1 MNLTRKLTALGLSLA
16 LILPQ
21 TALASDALGHDLHT
35 AGRPLSQGTALTTGW
50 FWSDTYSD
58 LRTERYLTY
67 TPNEA
72 VTPTVA
78 YGSNVV
84 DKATLTAMAKTLES
98 QGKRVV
104 GGTNGDF
111 YVMATGQ
118 PLGLVVTDG
127 VVRSSSS
134 YHYAVG
140 FRADG
145 TAFIGQPQL
154 RITATLPAARVNVSG
169 GVNKVRQVTNADG
182 GGLTLLTGDFASTT
196 QNTRGGVDVY
206 LTLLTEEVGRSV
218 EVLAPVQVAQ
228 PVEPPAG
235 AYTIDPDTGLQVPA
249 EVPEPTYVTEM
260 RPTGEHIE
268 VSRDLRIGKRVRCKV
283 DFVTEAA
290 GANPLQKDSLVLTMN
305 GTDDPAVLAQLRAL
319 KPGDQVDIDITSSD
333 SRWSEATQ
341 ALGGMYR
348 LLENGKLGSNLSAE
362 RTARTAVGIRPDG
375 TVLFYTVDGK
385 QSGYSVGANC
395 TQVAQRLLELG
406 CTEALGLDGGG
417 STTIGI
423 TDPADSSFSVVNR
436 PSDGAQRANS
446 TALFLTTDL
455 KPTGV
460 AGSLLLTPGDAL
472 ALSGTRLQFSA
483 SYLDTAWYA
492 MAGQAQNVRYTAA
505 GTGEITPDGAF
516 TAGKAGTTTITGVSG
531 SLTGST
537 GVTTVE
543 TPDKITVTN
552 EATGGA
558 VQAISLEPGETISL
572 TASATWRNLVVVSQD
587 SCYTWACDASLGAV
601 TPDGTFTAG
610 AEGGSGSLTV
620 TAGGRTVTL
629 PVNVAGHV
637 RTLEDFEG
645 AENSFAADEA
655 VDGAG
660 TTQVSL
666 EQSLNHVRTGKQSL
680 RVDYAAR
687 EGVARLEADVAIP
700 AGEGYLGLWVKGDGS
715 GNALS
720 ALVKMPAAESQTDEA
735 LPEGSGGGT
744 DVELAQP
751 TDAPEGAA
759 DGLSG
764 DVQEPPE
771 GETDV
776 TALPL
781 TTLDFTGWKH
791 LLVALPKG
799 AAALVGLEMAVTG
812 EQGTGTVWLDQ
823 LTSANAPIEDFNAPL
838 IDLRVEGNTLTA
850 AISDNVDRDLPAG
863 AVRATYDGWNL
874 ETRWNAD
881 TGVLTAALPDFGTLE
896 RRISVTAVDASGN
909 LGRQSL
915 SAGQGPTLLFE
926 DMEDHWA
933 ASCANYL
940 YGQGITRGTSSEGR
954 LIYQPNANITR
965 AEFFTMCA
973 RWMHLD
979 AAEVELP
986 FADAGDIPAWALDAV
1001 KAMYAAG
1008 VLQGSLDYGLLKV
1021 NPGATITRAEVMTI
1035 LGRTQSRGYREADL
1049 SAFTDVADVPDW
1061 AEAYVRSLVGQGVI
1075 NGYEDGTVRPLN
1087 PMTRGEVAKV
1097 LYTLR

>member
-1 MNLTRKLTALGLSLA
+1 MNLIRKLTALGLSLA

-35 AGRPLSQGTALTTGW
+35 ANRPLSQGTGLTTGW

-67 TPNEA
+67 TPNTA

-78 YGSNVV
+78 YGSNVI
-84 DKATLTAMAKTLES
+84 DKATLTAMAKALES

-154 RITATLPAARVNVSG
+154 RITATLPTARVNVSG
-169 GVNKVRQVTNADG
+169 GINKVRQVTNADG

-196 QNTRGGVDVY
+196 QNTTGGVDVY
-206 LTLLTEEVGRSV
+206 LTVLTEEVGQSV
-218 EVLAPVQVAQ
+218 DVLTPVQVAL
-228 PVEPPAG
+228 PAETP
-235 AYTIDPDTGLQVPA
+235 AETYTIDPDTGVQVPLPT
-249 EVPEPTYVTEM
+249 PEPTYVTEM

-268 VSRDLRIGKRVRCKV
+268 VSRELRIGKRVRCRV

-290 GANPLQKDSLVLTMN
+290 GANPLQPGSLVLTMN
-305 GTDDPAVLAQLRAL
+305 GTDDPNVLAQLRAL
-319 KPGDQVDIDITSSD
+319 KPGDQVDIDVTSAD

-348 LLENGKLGSNLSAE
+348 LLENGKLGGNLSAE
-362 RTARTAVGIRPDG
+362 RTARTAVGIKPDG
-375 TVLFYTVDGK
+375 TVLFYTMDGK

-423 TDPADSSFSVVNR
+423 TDPADNSFSVVNR

-446 TALFLTTDL
+446 TALFLTTEL

-460 AGSLLLTPGDAL
+460 AGTLQLTPGDAL
-472 ALSGTRLQFSA
+472 VLSGTRLQFSA
-483 SYLDTAWYA
+483 TYLDTAWYA
-492 MAGQAQNVRYTAA
+492 MAGQVQNVGYTAA
-505 GTGEITPDGAF
+505 GTGEITSDGAF

-531 SLTGST
+531 LLSGST

-552 EATGGA
+552 EATGGT

-572 TASATWRNLVVVSQD
+572 TASATWRNLAVTSQD
-587 SCYTWACDASLGAV
+587 SCYTWACDEAVGTV

-620 TAGGRTVTL
+620 TAGGKTVTL
-629 PVNVAGHV
+629 PVNVAGHI
-637 RTLEDFEG
+637 RTLEDFER
-645 AENSFAADEA
+645 AESTFTADEA
-655 VDGAG
+655 S

-666 EQSLNHVRTGKQSL
+666 EESLNYVRTGQQSL
-680 RVDYAAR
+680 RVDYAAQ
-687 EGVARLEADVAIP
+687 EGAARLEADVAIP

-720 ALVKMPAAESQTDEA
+720 ALVRVPAAESQDDA
-735 LPEGSGGGT
+735 AVPESQEGDDT
-744 DVELAQP
+744 QP
-751 TDAPEGAA
+751 TDA
-759 DGLSG
+759 L
-764 DVQEPPE
+764 E
-771 GETDV
+771 GENDV
-776 TALPL
+776 TALPIA
-781 TTLDFTGWKH
+781 TLDFTGWKH
-791 LLVALPKG
+791 FLVTLPKG
-799 AAALVGLEMAVTG
+799 AQALVGLELTVAG
-812 EQGTGTVWLDQ
+812 EQGTGTIWLDQ

-838 IDLRVEGNTLTA
+838 IDLKVEGNTLTA

-863 AVRATYDGWNL
+863 AVKATYDGWNL
-874 ETRWNAD
+874 ETRWNAE
-881 TGVLTAALPDFGTLE
+881 TGVLTATLPDFGTLE
-896 RRISVTAVDASGN
+896 RRVSVTAVDASGN
-909 LGRQSL
+909 LGRQSI
-915 SAGQGPTLLFE
+915 SASQGPTLLFE

-933 ASCANYL
+933 APCANYL
-940 YGQGITRGTSSEGR
+940 YGQGITKGTSTEGK

-979 AAEVELP
+979 TAEVELP
-986 FADAGDIPAWALDAV
+986 FADAGDIPSWAVDAV

-1049 SAFTDVADVPDW
+1049 SAFTDVGDVPGW

-1075 NGYEDGTVRPLN
+1075 NGYEDGTVRALN

>member
-35 AGRPLSQGTALTTGW
+35 AARPLSQGTDLTTGW

-67 TPNEA
+67 TPNTA

-78 YGSNVV
+78 YGSNVI
-84 DKATLTAMAKTLES
+84 DKATLTAMAKSLES

-169 GVNKVRQVTNADG
+169 GINKVRQVTNADG

-196 QNTRGGVDVY
+196 QNTKGGVDVY
-206 LTLLTEEVGRSV
+206 LTLLTGEVGRSV
-218 EVLAPVQVAQ
+218 DVLTPVQVAQ
-228 PVEPPAG
+228 PTE
-235 AYTIDPDTGLQVPA
+235 AYTIDPDTGLQVPG
-249 EVPEPTYVTEM
+249 EPTYVTEM
-260 RPTGEHIE
+260 RPTGEQIE

-290 GANPLQKDSLVLTMN
+290 GANPLQPGSLVLTMN

-319 KPGDQVDIDITSSD
+319 KPGDQVDIDITSAD

-348 LLENGKLGSNLSAE
+348 LLENGKLGSDLSAE

-375 TVLFYTVDGK
+375 TVLFYTMDGK

-423 TDPADSSFSVVNR
+423 TDPADNSFSVVNR

-472 ALSGTRLQFSA
+472 VLSGTRLQFSA

-505 GTGEITPDGAF
+505 GTGEITLEGAF
-516 TAGKAGTTTITGVSG
+516 TAGKAGTTTITGISG
-531 SLTGST
+531 SISGST

-572 TASATWRNLVVVSQD
+572 TASATWRNLAVLSQD
-587 SCYTWACDASLGAV
+587 NCYTWACDASLGTI
-601 TPDGTFTAG
+601 TPEGTFTAG
-610 AEGGSGSLTV
+610 EGGGSGSLTV
-620 TAGGRTVTL
+620 TAGGKTVTL
-629 PVNVAGHV
+629 PVNVAGHI

-645 AENSFAADEA
+645 AENSFTADGA
-655 VDGAG
+655 VDGAS

-666 EQSLNHVRTGKQSL
+666 EQSLNNVRTGEQSL

-687 EGVARLEADVAIP
+687 EGAARLEADVAIP

-720 ALVKMPAAESQTDEA
+720 ALVRVPAAESQ
-735 LPEGSGGGT
+735 PG
-744 DVELAQP
+744 
-751 TDAPEGAA
+751 DA
-759 DGLSG
+759 
-764 DVQEPPE
+764 PE

-791 LLVALPKG
+791 ILVALPKD
-799 AAALVGLEMAVTG
+799 AQAFVGLEVTVAG
-812 EQGTGTVWLDQ
+812 EQEAGTVWLDQ
-823 LTSANAPIEDFNAPL
+823 FTSANAPIEDFSAPL
-838 IDLRVEGNTLTA
+838 IDLKVEGNTLTA

-863 AVRATYDGWNL
+863 AVKATYDGWNL

-881 TGVLTAALPDFGTLE
+881 TGVLTATLPDFGTLE

-909 LGRQSL
+909 LGRQSM

-933 ASCANYL
+933 ASFANYL
-940 YGQGITRGTSSEGR
+940 YGQGITKGTSNEGR

-979 AAEVELP
+979 TADVELP
-986 FADAGDIPAWALDAV
+986 FADAGDIPAWAVDAV

-1049 SAFTDVADVPDW
+1049 SAFTDVADVPAW

>member
-1 MNLTRKLTALGLSLA
+1 MNLTRKLTALGLCLA

-35 AGRPLSQGTALTTGW
+35 AGRPLSQGTDLTTGW

-67 TPNEA
+67 TPNTA

-78 YGSNVV
+78 YGSSVI
-84 DKATLTAMAKTLES
+84 DKATLTAMAKSLES

-169 GVNKVRQVTNADG
+169 GINKVRQVTNADG

-196 QNTRGGVDVY
+196 QNTKGGVDVY
-206 LTLLTEEVGRSV
+206 LTLLTDEVGQSV
-218 EVLAPVQVAQ
+218 DVLTPVQVAQ
-228 PVEPPAG
+228 PTE
-235 AYTIDPDTGLQVPA
+235 AYTIDPDTGLQVPG
-249 EVPEPTYVTEM
+249 EPTYVTEM
-260 RPTGEHIE
+260 RPTGEQIE

-290 GANPLQKDSLVLTMN
+290 GANPLQPGSLVLTMN
-305 GTDDPAVLAQLRAL
+305 GTDDPTVLAQLRAL
-319 KPGDQVDIDITSSD
+319 KPGDQVDIDITSAD

-375 TVLFYTVDGK
+375 TVLFYTMDGK

-446 TALFLTTDL
+446 TALFLTTEL

-472 ALSGTRLQFSA
+472 VLSGTRIQFSA
-483 SYLDTAWYA
+483 AYLDTAWYA

-505 GTGEITPDGAF
+505 GTGEITPEGAF
-516 TAGKAGTTTITGVSG
+516 TAGKAGTTTVTGLSG

-552 EATGGA
+552 EATGGTI
-558 VQAISLEPGETISL
+558 QAISLEPGETISL
-572 TASATWRNLVVVSQD
+572 TASATWRNLAIASQD
-587 SCYTWACDASLGAV
+587 SCYTWACDASLGTV
-601 TPDGTFTAG
+601 TADGTFTAG

-620 TAGGRTVTL
+620 TAGGKTVTL

-645 AENSFAADEA
+645 AENSFTADGA
-655 VDGAG
+655 VDGAS

-666 EQSLNHVRTGKQSL
+666 EQSLNNVRTGEQSL
-680 RVDYAAR
+680 RVDYVAR
-687 EGVARLEADVAIP
+687 EGAARLEADVDIP

-720 ALVKMPAAESQTDEA
+720 ALVKMPAAESQTGETTPEGQTGDTDEA
-735 LPEGSGGGT
+735 PT
-744 DVELAQP
+744 QP
-751 TDAPEGAA
+751 ADAPEGAA
-759 DGLSG
+759 DEPEG
-764 DVQEPPE
+764 DAPESPE
-771 GETDV
+771 GESPADV

-791 LLVALPKG
+791 VLVALPKG
-799 AAALVGLEMAVTG
+799 AQALVGLEVTVAG
-812 EQGTGTVWLDQ
+812 EQGTGTIWLDQ

-838 IDLRVEGNTLTA
+838 IDLKVEGNTLTA

-863 AVRATYDGWNL
+863 AVKATYDGWNL
-874 ETRWNAD
+874 ETHWNAD
-881 TGVLTAALPDFGTLE
+881 TGVLTATLPDFGTLE

-909 LGRQSL
+909 LGRQSMP
-915 SAGQGPTLLFE
+915 AGQGPTLLFE

-940 YGQGITRGTSSEGR
+940 YGQGITKGTSNEGR

-979 AAEVELP
+979 TADVELP
-986 FADAGDIPAWALDAV
+986 FADAGDIPAWAVDAV

-1008 VLQGSLDYGLLKV
+1008 VLQGSLDNGVLKV

-1049 SAFTDVADVPDW
+1049 SAFTDVADVPAW

>member
-1 MNLTRKLTALGLSLA
+1 MNLTRKLTALGLTLA

-35 AGRPLSQGTALTTGW
+35 ANRPLSQGTALATGW

-67 TPNEA
+67 TPNTA

-78 YGSNVV
+78 YGDNVI
-84 DKATLTAMAKTLES
+84 DKATLTAMAKALES

-154 RITATLPAARVNVSG
+154 RITATLPTARVNVSG
-169 GVNKVRQVTNADG
+169 GINKVRQVTNADG

-196 QNTRGGVDVY
+196 RNTRGGVDVY
-206 LTLLTEEVGRSV
+206 LTLLTEEVGQSV
-218 EVLAPVQVAQ
+218 DVLAPVQVAQ
-228 PVEPPAG
+228 PTEV
-235 AYTIDPDTGLQVPA
+235 YTIDPDTGLQVPG
-249 EVPEPTYVTEM
+249 EPTYVTEM
-260 RPTGEHIE
+260 RPTGEQIE
-268 VSRDLRIGKRVRCKV
+268 VSRDLRIGKRVRCRV

-333 SRWSEATQ
+333 SRWNEATQ

-348 LLENGKLGSNLSAE
+348 LLENGKLGGNLSAE

-423 TDPADSSFSVVNR
+423 TDPADDSFSVVNR

-446 TALFLTTDL
+446 TALFLTTEL

-460 AGSLLLTPGDAL
+460 AGALQLTPGDAL
-472 ALSGTRLQFSA
+472 VLSDTRLQFSA

-492 MAGQAQNVRYTAA
+492 MAGQAQNVGYTAT
-505 GTGEITPDGAF
+505 GTGEITPEGAF

-531 SLTGST
+531 SLSGST

-558 VQAISLEPGETISL
+558 VQAISLEPGETVFL
-572 TASATWRNLVVVSQD
+572 TASSTWRNLAVTSQD
-587 SCYTWACDASLGAV
+587 SCYTWACDEAV
-601 TPDGTFTAG
+601 GTVTEDGTFTAG
-610 AEGGSGSLTV
+610 TEGGAGSLTV
-620 TAGGRTVTL
+620 TAGGKTVTL

-637 RTLEDFEG
+637 RTLEDFEDD
-645 AENSFAADEA
+645 ESTFTADEA
-655 VDGAG
+655 VDGAS

-666 EQSLNHVRTGKQSL
+666 EQSLNNVRTGQQSL
-680 RVDYAAR
+680 RVDYTLR
-687 EGVARLEADVAIP
+687 EGAARLEAGVAIP

-715 GNALS
+715 GNTLS
-720 ALVKMPAAESQTDEA
+720 ALMAVPAAEGQSDGTTPEDTGDETVSEGPDDDVDVP
-735 LPEGSGGGT
+735 LPE
-744 DVELAQP
+744 P
-751 TDAPEGAA
+751 TDAPEGERSA
-759 DGLSG
+759 
-764 DVQEPPE
+764 
-771 GETDV
+771 DV
-776 TALPL
+776 TVLPIA
-781 TTLDFTGWKH
+781 TLNFTGWKH
-791 LLVALPKG
+791 FLVALPKG
-799 AAALVGLEMAVTG
+799 AQALVGMEVTAAG
-812 EQGTGTVWLDQ
+812 EQETGTVWLDQ

-838 IDLRVEGNTLTA
+838 IDLKVEGNTLTA

-863 AVRATYDGWNL
+863 AVKATYDGWNL
-874 ETRWNAD
+874 ETHWNAE
-881 TGVLTAALPDFGTLE
+881 TGVLTATLPDFGTLE

-933 ASCANYL
+933 APCANYL
-940 YGQGITRGTSSEGR
+940 YGQGITKGTSNEGR

-979 AAEVELP
+979 TADVELP

-1049 SAFTDVADVPDW
+1049 SAFTDVGDVPGW